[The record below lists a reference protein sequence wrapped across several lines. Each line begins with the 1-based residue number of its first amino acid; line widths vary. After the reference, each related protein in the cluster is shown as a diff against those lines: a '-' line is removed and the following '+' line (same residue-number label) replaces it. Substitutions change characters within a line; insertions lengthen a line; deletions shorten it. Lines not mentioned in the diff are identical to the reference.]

1 MQYRPL
7 GKTGIKA
14 SILGF
19 GAMRLP
25 TSIPGDPTSIIE
37 EEAIKIIRQGIDGGI
52 NYIDS
57 AYVYHRGSS
66 EVLVGKALKDGYRE
80 KVHIMTKNP
89 VRLVNKTED
98 YRTLL
103 DEELKRYDTE
113 YIDVYLF
120 HGLKKETYEE
130 KILPLEIVDEA
141 KAAKKEGLIKHIGLS
156 SHDKPENVIELLDTG
171 VFEAILLQYNIIDNS
186 YVDAIAHAAKKGI
199 GVC

>member
-25 TSIPGDPTSIIE
+25 TSKPDDPTSIIE

-57 AYVYHRGSS
+57 AYVYHRGTS

-89 VRLVNKTED
+89 VRLVQTTED

-103 DEELKRYDTE
+103 DEELKRYETD

-120 HGLKKETYEE
+120 HGLKKDTYEE
-130 KILPLEIVDEA
+130 KVLPLELVEQA
-141 KAAKKEGLIKHIGLS
+141 KVAKKEGLIK
-156 SHDKPENVIELLDTG
+156 
-171 VFEAILLQYNIIDNS
+171 
-186 YVDAIAHAAKKGI
+186 
-199 GVC
+199 